1 MTQQI
6 GRRHKIVE
14 DEVKIAEDT
23 SRPVHSLKGSFITK
37 STPFGFGLK

>member
-14 DEVKIAEDT
+14 DEAKIAEDT
-23 SRPVHSLKGSFITK
+23 STPVDSLKGSFITK
-37 STPFGFGLK
+37 STPFRFGPK